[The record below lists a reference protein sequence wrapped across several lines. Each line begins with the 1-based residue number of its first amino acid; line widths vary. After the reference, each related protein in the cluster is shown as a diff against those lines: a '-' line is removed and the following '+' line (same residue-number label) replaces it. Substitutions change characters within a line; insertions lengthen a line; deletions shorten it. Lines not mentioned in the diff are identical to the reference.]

1 MKKNVF
7 LSKKDL
13 IAYIEKRFPEAEETE
28 TIGLLVETTED
39 SSCKTV
45 SSVIYLKI
53 GDTIR

>member
-13 IAYIEKRFPEAEETE
+13 IAYIEERFPEAEETE

-45 SSVIYLKI
+45 SSAIYLKI